1 MKNELRKKFKIYR
14 KTLNTKILSQ
24 KIKENLVNIPEYIN
38 AKNIM
43 TYYSLA
49 DEVSTLDYFSD
60 TTKTWFLPKI
70 DGDNLLV
77 LRYDK
82 NKLMKN
88 RYNIYEPIENTANNP
103 QNLDLVII
111 PAIAVDW
118 NGYRLGYG
126 KGYYDRFLKNLN
138 DSVIKVTLVF
148 SDLFVKDVCPEKH
161 DIKCSIVVTDKGV
174 YRINC

>member
-174 YRINC
+174 YRKNC